1 MEAGYRIDRPN
12 RRKASSKTT
21 RAVIIVLLVISV
33 ALMLIILL
41 GGWSTLQ
48 GAQAFQ
54 IVYVLIYVALALG
67 VARGSRGALA
77 VSAALAIILAIFAGV
92 AGPAWYSRDHSGFA
106 APHTVFGGAGPG
118 ASLLG
123 LLTFL
128 LIPVQVLLIGF
139 SAQGFRQ
146 DWQVEV
152 ELPNGPDDPAGAGP
166 RAGRPARQT
175 RPAAA

>member
-12 RRKASSKTT
+12 RDKASSKST
-21 RAVIIVLLVISV
+21 RAVVVVLLAISV
-33 ALMLIILL
+33 ALMLIVLL

-54 IVYVLIYVALALG
+54 IVYVLIYLGLAVG
-67 VARGSRGALA
+67 VVRWSRGALA
-77 VSAALAIILAIFAGV
+77 VTAALAIILAIFAGV
-92 AGPAWYSRDHSGFA
+92 AGPAWFARDAGGFA
-106 APHTVFGGAGPG
+106 PPQTAFGGGGPS

-123 LLTFL
+123 IVTFL
-128 LIPVQVLLIGF
+128 LIPVQLLLIAF

-152 ELPNGPDDPAGAGP
+152 EVPNGPGDPAG
-166 RAGRPARQT
+166 
-175 RPAAA
+175 PAARGHRPSRAAAA